1 MGLARHLRVDCGLHR
16 LKEAAAVN
24 QALILKRNATRDYI
38 DFVAM
43 HDRLGMKGTLAAMSS
58 FDRLYPQRN
67 GESPIQH
74 WSSSRRARCRSIFRS
89 LT

>member
-1 MGLARHLRVDCGLHR
+1 
-16 LKEAAAVN
+16 
-24 QALILKRNATRDYI
+24 
-38 DFVAM
+38 
-43 HDRLGMKGTLAAMSS
+43 MKGTLAAMSS